1 MSQYSKWYHPYEYDP
16 KYKKKVAYF
25 SMEYAIDQ
33 SLKIYSGGLG
43 FLAGSH
49 MRSAYELRQ
58 NLIGIGILWKYG
70 YYDQIRNMDQ
80 TLGVQWTEKSY
91 SYLEDTGIVVD
102 VPIFDN
108 RGVKARAFALKAETF
123 GSAPIYLLSTDIP
136 ENDYLSRTITHR
148 LYEDNE
154 LTRVAQSMVLGV
166 GGMKV
171 VEALGGADVYHL
183 NEGHGLPA
191 FTHLYAASAD
201 KKEVKQK
208 CVFTTH
214 TPEKAG
220 NEEHALELL
229 QNIGFFPGWSDT
241 EIGWLTDNSD
251 RVSYTV
257 AALRMARKANA
268 VSKIHARVSREMW
281 GGFQDTCDII
291 PITNAQNFSYWTDKE
306 LTKALEKNDDLA
318 LIARKKQMKAALFEI
333 VADQCGKLFDPSVL
347 TIVWARRF
355 AEYKRADL
363 LLRDFERFR
372 KLVTDKDRPLQ
383 VIWAGKPYPKDGG
396 AIGIFNS
403 LVKASKEFA
412 NCAVLTGYELSLSRH
427 LKAGSDIWLN
437 TPRKPREASGTSGM
451 TAAMNGSVNFSIQ
464 DGWIPEFGKH
474 GVNSFLIPDG
484 SDFNNHVK
492 LDKED
497 ASAMYKILETEILPT
512 YYDHPVKWMEIMK
525 NSMRDVTPDFTSHR
539 MADEYYQK
547 LYSRFD

>member
-229 QNIGFFPGWSDT
+229 QNIGFFLGWSYT

-291 PITNAQNFSYWTDKE
+291 PITNAQNFSYWADKE

-547 LYSRFD
+547 LYS

>member
-1 MSQYSKWYHPYEYDP
+1 MSEYSKWYHPYKYDS
-16 KYKKKVAYF
+16 KFKQKVAYF
-25 SMEYAIDQ
+25 SMEFAIDQ

-80 TLGVQWTEKSY
+80 SLGVQWTEKNY
-91 SYLEDTGIVVD
+91 SFLEDTGIVVD

-108 RGVKARAFALKAETF
+108 RGVKARAFALKADTF

-166 GGMKV
+166 GGLKV
-171 VEALGGADVYHL
+171 VEALGGADIYHL

-191 FTHLYAASAD
+191 FTHLYAAAKD
-201 KKEVKQK
+201 KKKLKEK

-220 NEEHALELL
+220 NEEHSLELL
-229 QNIGFFPGWSDT
+229 QNIGFFPQGWTDK
-241 EIGWLTDNSD
+241 EIEWLTDGTG

-257 AALRMARKANA
+257 AALRMAKKANA
-268 VSKIHARVSREMW
+268 VSKIHAKVSKEMW
-281 GGFQDTCDII
+281 GGFDSTCAII
-291 PITNAQNFSYWTDKE
+291 PITNAQNVSYWADKQ
-306 LTKALEKNDDLA
+306 LSDALEKNDDMA
-318 LIARKKQMKAALFEI
+318 LIARKNELKRQLFEI
-333 VADQCGKLFDPSVL
+333 VADQCGKLFDPTVL

-363 LLRDFERFR
+363 LLRDFDRFR
-372 KLVTDKDRPLQ
+372 KLVTNTERPVQ
-383 VIWAGKPYPKDGG
+383 VIWAGKPYPKDHR
-396 AIGIFNS
+396 AIGTFNS
-403 LVKASKEFA
+403 LVKAAKDFS
-412 NCAVLTGYELSLSRH
+412 NCAVLIGYELSLSRH
-427 LKAGSDIWLN
+427 MKAGSDIWLN

-451 TAAMNGSVNFSIQ
+451 TAAMNASVNFSIK

-484 SDFNNHVK
+484 SDFDNHPK
-492 LDKED
+492 LDQED
-497 ASAMYKILETEILPT
+497 FNSMYKILETEILPA
-512 YYDHPVKWMEIMK
+512 YYDHPAKWIEIVK
-525 NSMRDVTPDFTSHR
+525 NSMRDVQPYFSSHR
-539 MADEYYQK
+539 MATEYYEK
-547 LYSRFD
+547 LYK